1 MALDL
6 LTKFIPAPILI
17 KYPLVPVPDRTP
29 MGRSLPVVACTRMTS
44 LEVLVVPFPLLVL
57 YSPCLHCSC
66 AMTEGF
72 AGRLKISAVIC
83 GVSYLVALKTSHSQ
97 FPF

>member
-6 LTKFIPAPILI
+6 LTKFIPEPVSI
-17 KYPLVPVPDRTP
+17 KYRLISVPDRTP
-29 MGRSLPVVACTRMTS
+29 MDRSFPVVACTRMTS
-44 LEVLVVPFPLLVL
+44 LEVLVVPFPLLVP

-72 AGRLKISAVIC
+72 VGRLKISAVIC